1 MRSNL
6 AIVGD
11 DFHRQTGQFR
21 RGRGNAPQ
29 SLVTKKML
37 KKDLL
42 WLALTGLDK
51 DVMEFSLNAR
61 RVNEGFLVRANRAN
75 PFLVTPDEMIVDT
88 NRIMAFGSSARHHS
102 R

>member
-1 MRSNL
+1 MRRRCLRRSQALRSNL

-61 RVNEGFLVRANRAN
+61 RVNEGFLFEQTAQIRSLLRQ
-75 PFLVTPDEMIVDT
+75 T
-88 NRIMAFGSSARHHS
+88 R
-102 R
+102 

>member
-1 MRSNL
+1 MKRRCLRRTQALRSNL

-61 RVNEGFLVRANRAN
+61 RVNEGFLFEQTAQIRSLLRQ
-75 PFLVTPDEMIVDT
+75 T
-88 NRIMAFGSSARHHS
+88 R
-102 R
+102 

>member
-61 RVNEGFLVRANRAN
+61 RVNEGFLFEQTAQIRSLLRQ
-75 PFLVTPDEMIVDT
+75 T
-88 NRIMAFGSSARHHS
+88 R
-102 R
+102 